1 MKVGIIGLGLMGGSF
16 GRTLTKFG
24 HTVYGYDTNEKSLK
38 KAKIINAITDTLN
51 ENTVKEVELLV
62 VAVNP
67 NLFLKA
73 LTPFIKGLTDG
84 ATVMDFCGTKRL
96 TVSQM
101 QDLAKEYKNLNFI
114 GGHPMA
120 GREFSGIE
128 HSLSTLFQKASMI
141 FVPVKADI
149 FVLQKFKEL
158 FMSLEFGEVVITDAE
173 NHDKQIAFT
182 SQLCHVVSNAFIK
195 NERAKE
201 HFGYSAGSYKD
212 LTRVAKLDPNM
223 WTGLMMENADNL
235 SNELDELI
243 GNLQKYSTALKERN
257 EEKLYS
263 LLKEGDD
270 IKREIE
276 QRS

>member
-38 KAKIINAITDTLN
+38 KAKIIDAITDVLN
-51 ENTVKEVELLV
+51 EKNVKEVELLV

-73 LTPFIKGLTDG
+73 LTPFISGLNDG

-223 WTGLMMENADNL
+223 WTGLMIENADNL
-235 SNELDELI
+235 SNELDEFI

-263 LLKEGDD
+263 LLKEGNDT
-270 IKREIE
+270 KREIE

>member
-24 HTVYGYDTNEKSLK
+24 HTVYGYDINEKSLK
-38 KAKIINAITDTLN
+38 KAKIINAITEVLN
-51 ENTVKEVELLV
+51 EETVKEVELLV

-73 LTPFIKGLTDG
+73 LTPFIKELKDG

-101 QDLAKEYKNLNFI
+101 GVLAEKYQNLNFV

-149 FVLQKFKEL
+149 FVLQALKEL
-158 FMSLEFGEVVITDAE
+158 FLSLEFGEVVITDAE

-201 HFGYSAGSYKD
+201 HFGYSAGSYKN

-235 SNELDELI
+235 TNELDELI
-243 GNLQKYSTALKERN
+243 ANLQKYSTALKERN